1 MVTWY
6 IDKSLDKA
14 NSSAA
19 EDGGLAIPPMDVG
32 ALFISQATTIQHVS
46 EVLNY
51 IKKFH
56 CSFSKWCKHM
66 YPIFVKERG
75 AYT

>member
-6 IDKSLDKA
+6 IDRSLDKA

-51 IKKFH
+51 KKKSIVAFP
-56 CSFSKWCKHM
+56 S
-66 YPIFVKERG
+66 G
-75 AYT
+75 ANTCIPFL

>member
-14 NSSAA
+14 DSSVA

-32 ALFISQATTIQHVS
+32 ALFMSQATTIQHVS

-51 IKKFH
+51 KTF
-56 CSFSKWCKHM
+56 SFVPFPS
-66 YPIFVKERG
+66 G
-75 AYT
+75 AKTSIPFL